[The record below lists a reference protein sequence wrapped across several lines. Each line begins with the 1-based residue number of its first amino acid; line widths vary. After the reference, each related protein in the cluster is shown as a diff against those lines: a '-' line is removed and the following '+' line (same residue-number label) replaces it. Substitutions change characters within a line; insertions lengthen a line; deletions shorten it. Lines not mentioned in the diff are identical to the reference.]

1 MEESR
6 WWLKGAIATTKARAA
21 KNATTKQILHLFPP
35 VYRLGIQ
42 ASESEYTHV
51 HKKLCSYSAYLHMMF
66 TNIWIFF
73 EWEISEKN
81 CNNKMA

>member
-1 MEESR
+1 MEESH

-21 KNATTKQILHLFPP
+21 KSVTTKQILHLFLP

-51 HKKLCSYSAYLHMMF
+51 HKKLCSYSAYVHDVY
-66 TNIWIFF
+66 
-73 EWEISEKN
+73 
-81 CNNKMA
+81 

>member
-1 MEESR
+1 MI
-6 WWLKGAIATTKARAA
+6 KGRYSNNKG
-21 KNATTKQILHLFPP
+21 KGSKKPNATTKQILHLFPP

-73 EWEISEKN
+73 E
-81 CNNKMA
+81 